1 MMVII
6 IIIVII
12 TIMMIIKIKIILI
25 IVVVIIINSPFQPGN
40 ISTGSTTV
48 SALQVTKFLKYLSAS
63 SDFQVYK
70 CLKYL

>member
-12 TIMMIIKIKIILI
+12 TTMMIIKIKIILM

-40 ISTGSTTV
+40 ISTGSTTA

-63 SDFQVYK
+63 SDFQASK